1 MELTEK
7 MSLFLGSQFRY
18 NAVRLGTCDQGPDA
32 GRFEII
38 REIAMVLSPMCRRG
52 FFYTSTFENANFPSF
67 SDPMVNLMFL

>member
-52 FFYTSTFENANFPSF
+52 FFIPAHSKMPIFHLSPI
-67 SDPMVNLMFL
+67 PW